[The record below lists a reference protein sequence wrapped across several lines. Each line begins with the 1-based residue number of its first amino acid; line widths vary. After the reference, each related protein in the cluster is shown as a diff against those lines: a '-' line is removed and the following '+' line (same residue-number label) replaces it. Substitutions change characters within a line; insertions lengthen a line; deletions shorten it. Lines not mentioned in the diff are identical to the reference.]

1 MTSLQ
6 RPLSR
11 AFFHHVFT
19 SKDLSSFSTESSLL
33 NLNLPYFLLP
43 SGWEKDAAMQGTL
56 QMYLQILRA
65 IGDINICCC
74 F

>member
-1 MTSLQ
+1 
-6 RPLSR
+6 
-11 AFFHHVFT
+11 
-19 SKDLSSFSTESSLL
+19 
-33 NLNLPYFLLP
+33 
-43 SGWEKDAAMQGTL
+43 MQGTL